1 MIDTME
7 FIMTEE
13 EQKKQEAIN
22 NIDTTENE

>member
-13 EQKKQEAIN
+13 EQKKQEDIN
-22 NIDTTENE
+22 NIDTTK